1 MGGEGRGDEPVDRDL
16 EPFLRVVEELE
27 LLRGERY
34 GDAPLVI
41 VEDEAPGV
49 FVQDGRVHRTP
60 LVDDEAARA
69 LYRAGRKSSVEPSF
83 RDAMRAF
90 AEQDLRRRRGVDGSG
105 RTGS

>member
-34 GDAPLVI
+34 GGAPLVI

-49 FVQDGRVHRTP
+49 
-60 LVDDEAARA
+60 LDEAAQA